1 MISNQRYLT
10 NTVKFIAALLVV
22 NGHTFMYYS
31 GMPETSRWLNLGA
44 QCVSLFLLLCIRSNV
59 CIREKR
65 SDIPTGIHSSEDW
78 SYLDTTADSI
88 RYKPSYICGVSRL
101 H

>member
-31 GMPETSRWLNLGA
+31 GMPDISR
-44 QCVSLFLLLCIRSNV
+44 
-59 CIREKR
+59 
-65 SDIPTGIHSSEDW
+65 
-78 SYLDTTADSI
+78 
-88 RYKPSYICGVSRL
+88 
-101 H
+101 